1 MPSPGRFRVEFHL
14 KPVLALAEHDF
25 PDTDQ
30 ELMSTMTSSETSTDS
45 AGSPGEDFGEFAL
58 IARMAA
64 RLKGGLP
71 EGVVG
76 IGDDCAA
83 LPLSGGGVQ
92 LLTCDVMVDG
102 RHFKSGRSNLAEVGW
117 RAATAN
123 VSDICACGGLP
134 GYALVSLLVPPGQR
148 ADSLEALYEGLAEA
162 EAEYGFRVI
171 GGNVSGSDVLAV
183 DLFMMGEAPRF
194 VPRGGAQPGDR
205 IAVSGTLGDAA
216 AGLALLDSGTSAV
229 SGADELVRRH
239 RRPRAEVALVPLI
252 QRVATSAI
260 DISDGL
266 SAELHHLAEASGA
279 RMDIRSAL
287 IPLSQPLTA
296 FAQARG
302 DSPLTWALH
311 GGEDFRLLFTFSPD
325 RQGEIDATAV
335 TMIGEVREGSGVF
348 LDGAPLPSGGWDHL
362 AQSRGS

>member
-1 MPSPGRFRVEFHL
+1 
-14 KPVLALAEHDF
+14 
-25 PDTDQ
+25 
-30 ELMSTMTSSETSTDS
+30 MSTMTSTDS
-45 AGSPGEDFGEFAL
+45 AESPGEDIGEFAL

-102 RHFKSGRSNLAEVGW
+102 RHFKSGRSDLADVGW

-134 GYALVSLLVPPGQR
+134 GYALVSLMVPPGR
-148 ADSLEALYEGLAEA
+148 HADSLEALYQGLSEA

-171 GGNVSGSDVLAV
+171 GGNVSGGAVLAV
-183 DLFMMGEAPRF
+183 DMFMLGEAPRF
-194 VPRGGAQPGDR
+194 VPRGGAKPGDR

-216 AGLALLDSGTSAV
+216 AGLALLDSGTSAF

-252 QRVATSAI
+252 QRVASSAI

-266 SAELHHLAEASGA
+266 SAELHHLALASGT
-279 RMDIRSAL
+279 RMDIRSDL

-302 DSPLTWALH
+302 DSPLKWALH
-311 GGEDFRLLFTFSPD
+311 GGEDYRLLLTIPPEHPD
-325 RQGEIDATAV
+325 ALDDSQV
-335 TMIGEVREGSGVF
+335 TLIGEVREGAGVF
-348 LDGAPLPSGGWDHL
+348 LDGAPLPRGGWDHL
-362 AQSRGS
+362 AQSRE